1 MELYLDSANI
11 NEIEEAFKLGFLTGL
26 TTTPTFM
33 HRDGVT
39 DIDGLILKLAD
50 MVPILQVEALG
61 QTAEEI
67 VAEAHRQLEMGL
79 KKETSVF
86 KIPVSLEGVKAC
98 KILTDQDIMVN
109 VHLVY
114 TLQQAYMAMEA
125 GATYVCPLV
134 GRLQDQ
140 GHDALELV
148 SQCVEAVN
156 YYGYDTKIMFSSV
169 RYPEH
174 IRNAL
179 NAGVHVCTVPW
190 KVMTQL
196 TENNFTTVGTDQ
208 FFEHTKLMTNNVKSA
223 LRDVNPTVSETLP
236 IPDAI
241 FKMTEYGFG
250 SITVLDAAGN
260 LKGVFTDG
268 DLRRL
273 IGSKGDAVMN
283 MKLSDLE
290 YGKPKSVDAGALLNV
305 ANDIFKSTQV
315 DTLLVLENGET
326 NRNVRYSRFGKIKFE
341 NVDNSLEHT
350 QHIFEA
356 KGGVFITP
364 PFVLAKKLKN
374 IKAILFDWDG
384 VFNEGNK
391 GGGNHSGFSEIDSM
405 GTNMLRF
412 SSWLKQE
419 ESMLISA
426 IVTGANNEVSLDFAA
441 REHFDKVYFGVT
453 DKKQALKHLVEDCG
467 LKKEEIAFFLR

>member
-1 MELYLDSANI
+1 MELYLDSANLS
-11 NEIEEAFKLGFLTGL
+11 EIEEAFKLGFLTGL

-61 QTAEEI
+61 ETAEEI

-79 KKETSVF
+79 KKEKSVF

-98 KILTDQDIMVN
+98 KILSDEGIMVN

-174 IRNAL
+174 VRNAL

-190 KVMTQL
+190 KVMSKL
-196 TENNFTTVGTDQ
+196 TDNNFTTVGTDQ
-208 FFEHTKLMTNNVKSA
+208 FFEHTRLMTNTVKSA
-223 LRDVNPTVSETLP
+223 LNTVNPTVSADLT
-236 IPDAI
+236 IPEAI
-241 FKMTEYGFG
+241 IKMTEYGHG
-250 SITVLDAAGN
+250 CVTVMNGN
-260 LKGVFTDG
+260 DLVGVFTDG

-273 IGSKGDAVMN
+273 ISTKGDAIMA
-283 MKLSDLE
+283 MKLSELE
-290 YGKPKSVDAGALLNV
+290 YGEPKSVDANALLND
-305 ANDIFKSTQV
+305 ASAIFKSTQV
-315 DTLLVLENGET
+315 DNLLVMDNG
-326 NRNVRYSRFGKIKFE
+326 
-341 NVDNSLEHT
+341 
-350 QHIFEA
+350 
-356 KGGVFITP
+356 TP
-364 PFVLAKKLKN
+364 
-374 IKAILFDWDG
+374 IG
-384 VFNEGNK
+384 
-391 GGGNHSGFSEIDSM
+391 
-405 GTNMLRF
+405 MLDIQD
-412 SSWLKQE
+412 LTK
-419 ESMLISA
+419 
-426 IVTGANNEVSLDFAA
+426 
-441 REHFDKVYFGVT
+441 
-453 DKKQALKHLVEDCG
+453 
-467 LKKEEIAFFLR
+467 